1 MSKSF
6 NVGQKSNPNYG
17 NKNDNTKQM
26 GNRSFYQNKNVPNQI
41 NPITPVNEPMP
52 EMDIPKPSGKCR
64 LFVANIIND
73 ISEEDFK
80 NIFKDYGE
88 ATDVFVS
95 NKGFGFIKLE
105 SKAMAE
111 KAKCDLD
118 GLILNNKI
126 LRVRISTSGTAL
138 KVLNLSQHAT
148 NETLL
153 VAFSIFGPLDRAVVI
168 ADERGKSTGEA
179 IVEFSRKNNC
189 QMAMKKIN
197 EGVFLVTGSMR
208 PVVVEPYET
217 QDNDAG
223 VSEKSVMKTPEYLKE
238 MSQSPKFAPPG
249 TFEYDYGNKWKALYQ
264 QEKIQRE
271 LLEKK
276 IQEDREVLENDME
289 NTLHEHQTMMLRQ
302 DLMRR
307 QEELRRMEEGI
318 AQFKKNKDGS
328 GQNRDNFYQ
337 GNFNSYQQ
345 NYSQSNVPFPNQM
358 NPMNMNQDMSQARPM
373 FKPHEQF
380 PQSMPP
386 SYPSGNPR
394 PPSQGAGDN
403 SASPS
408 RSPSQQNGSPAKMP
422 EGGKPGGG
430 PPSLMQ
436 PGMRPRPP
444 PSLMHQMMGGP
455 PPHSNPFMMMPH
467 GAPPQHGPNMANGGM
482 NKRNRRY

>member
-380 PQSMPP
+380 PIPVQDTVRQKDTENHQS
-386 SYPSGNPR
+386 N
-394 PPSQGAGDN
+394 
-403 SASPS
+403 
-408 RSPSQQNGSPAKMP
+408 RSSTENQDQS
-422 EGGKPGGG
+422 
-430 PPSLMQ
+430 
-436 PGMRPRPP
+436 
-444 PSLMHQMMGGP
+444 
-455 PPHSNPFMMMPH
+455 
-467 GAPPQHGPNMANGGM
+467 
-482 NKRNRRY
+482 